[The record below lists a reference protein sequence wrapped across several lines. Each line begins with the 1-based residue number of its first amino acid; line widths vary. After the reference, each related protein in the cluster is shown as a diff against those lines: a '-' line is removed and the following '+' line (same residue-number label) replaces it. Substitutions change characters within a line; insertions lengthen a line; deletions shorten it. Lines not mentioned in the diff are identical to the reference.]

1 MQKIILF
8 ALLLLSSTTIYAGH
22 TIDAYFISA
31 PAQLIPQLDENRRKD
46 LIDFHNAGVA
56 HHIVNQLGGEVL
68 IDTIDDMQITVKLS
82 SSSSIQI
89 ALLPVADT
97 VGVIAVVHTV
107 SLPAQDS
114 RITFY
119 NTRWQPIENGKIF
132 TAPTAKT
139 FLNKSSKKTAQQ
151 AVDLIDMLPV
161 SYVISG
167 RTLQAREDLK
177 TYLPEEVYERLAPLL
192 KKTPLSYTWNGK
204 RFVR

>member
-132 TAPTAKT
+132 TAPTAKNVPKQK
-139 FLNKSSKKTAQQ
+139 LKKNGATGCRPHRYATR
-151 AVDLIDMLPV
+151 LI
-161 SYVISG
+161 
-167 RTLQAREDLK
+167 RHQREDPTSPGRPQNISSRRSL
-177 TYLPEEVYERLAPLL
+177 
-192 KKTPLSYTWNGK
+192 
-204 RFVR
+204 

>member
-22 TIDAYFISA
+22 TIDAYFIST

-119 NTRWQPIENGKIF
+119 DTRWQPIENGKIF

-151 AVDLIDMLPV
+151 AADLIDMLPV

-167 RTLQAREDLK
+167 KTLQAREDLK

-192 KKTPLSYTWNGK
+192 RKTPLSYTWNGK
-204 RFVR
+204 QFVR

>member
-68 IDTIDDMQITVKLS
+68 IDTIDDMQITAKLS

-151 AVDLIDMLPV
+151 AAPTSSICYP
-161 SYVISG
+161 SHTSSAG
-167 RTLQAREDLK
+167 RPYKPGK
-177 TYLPEEVYERLAPLL
+177 TSKHIFP
-192 KKTPLSYTWNGK
+192 KKSMNALH
-204 RFVR
+204 RC

>member
-82 SSSSIQI
+82 IQI

-119 NTRWQPIENGKIF
+119 DTRWQPIENGKIF

-151 AVDLIDMLPV
+151 VADLIDMLPV

-167 RTLQAREDLK
+167 RALQAREDLK

-192 KKTPLSYTWNGK
+192 RKTPLSYTWNGK